1 MMISTKYNCHVHI
14 YCRLCLS
21 SCALGIKS
29 KCNVCVRS
37 CYSEIYRHIEEVI
50 EYMKKTANSVIQG
63 VAIVGTPLM
72 GKTVFLG
79 YVFFENEKKL

>member
-1 MMISTKYNCHVHI
+1 MYTFIAGSVCRRVPLELNQSAMYVSVHATVKFI
-14 YCRLCLS
+14 
-21 SCALGIKS
+21 
-29 KCNVCVRS
+29 V
-37 CYSEIYRHIEEVI
+37 HIEEVI